1 MLHVSTAQN
10 YGVKEEISPRGI
22 ARGQGD
28 AYLLRSTRASPRPA
42 SPSTCG

>member
-1 MLHVSTAQN
+1 MLHISTAQN

-28 AYLLRSTRASPRPA
+28 AYLLALNAASPRPA
-42 SPSTCG
+42 SPSTSG